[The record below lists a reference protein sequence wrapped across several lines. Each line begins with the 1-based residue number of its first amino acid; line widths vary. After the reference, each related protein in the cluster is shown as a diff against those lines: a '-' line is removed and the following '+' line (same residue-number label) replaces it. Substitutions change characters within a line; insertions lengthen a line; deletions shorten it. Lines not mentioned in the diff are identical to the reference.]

1 VTAGLGARRSAL
13 LALLLASGARAQAA
27 PQDSARSSP
36 KRQTTELVGYPVVLD
51 GDSLFSLYD
60 NSAAY
65 TAKERAARVSDAL
78 SRIANAGLRPTD
90 SVGIMETGGRSA
102 ITIGGQPLFVVTDTD
117 AAAVEM
123 TRPAAARRYAD
134 RIRSALPVAERAHS
148 AGALWRDAGIALAQT
163 IVAIILLLLAN
174 FAFPRLYKWLDSRRA
189 KMTERIGGA
198 GIKGLTGDRVV
209 DIALGL
215 ARLARVAFALLLF
228 AAYLP
233 AVLSVFPQTAGVGRK
248 LVVAVVTPLGEAA
261 QSVLEYLPKLV
272 LIAIIAFGTRLVLR
286 GVRSFF
292 TACER
297 GTVQIKNFDREWA
310 IPTYELLRPLLI
322 ALAFALAFPYLPG
335 ADSDAIKG
343 VSIFLGVLLSFGSS
357 SAVANVMAGVVLL
370 YSRAFHVG
378 DWVRIGDQEGAVI
391 SRGLLVTRIR
401 TAKHVDISVPSA
413 VVLNGH
419 IHNYTAQGAEGRLIL
434 HSTVTI
440 GYDAP
445 WRTVH
450 ELLIAAAKATVY
462 ILPSP
467 APFVLQ
473 TALGDF
479 SVSYQINAF
488 TNRAEFQP
496 VIYSDLHRNIQEQFN
511 AAGVEIMSPNFLA
524 LRDGNTVTIPEKQH
538 PPGYVAPSFRVTRDP
553 E

>member
-1 VTAGLGARRSAL
+1 
-13 LALLLASGARAQAA
+13 
-27 PQDSARSSP
+27 
-36 KRQTTELVGYPVVLD
+36 
-51 GDSLFSLYD
+51 
-60 NSAAY
+60 
-65 TAKERAARVSDAL
+65 
-78 SRIANAGLRPTD
+78 
-90 SVGIMETGGRSA
+90 
-102 ITIGGQPLFVVTDTD
+102 
-117 AAAVEM
+117 
-123 TRPAAARRYAD
+123 
-134 RIRSALPVAERAHS
+134 
-148 AGALWRDAGIALAQT
+148 
-163 IVAIILLLLAN
+163 
-174 FAFPRLYKWLDSRRA
+174 
-189 KMTERIGGA
+189 
-198 GIKGLTGDRVV
+198 V

-248 LVVAVVTPLGEAA
+248 LIVAVVTPLGDAA
-261 QSVLEYLPKLV
+261 QGVLDYLPKLV
-272 LIAIIAFGTRLVLR
+272 LIVIIAFGTRLVLR
-286 GVRSFF
+286 GVRGFF